1 MSGARAWLI
10 SVCTEFHA
18 PASRR
23 VDGRGRPIAVGCRGV
38 TVHPLQA
45 RDAAAELA
53 SGAGWCDKAC
63 TDGEPG
69 LFGADGPEAP
79 KCRLNCGFCWVPP
92 AGFEPATHG
101 LGTRPGPHA
110 DERRQTEPDADLRKR
125 ASTVLVV

>member
-18 PASRR
+18 TASSR
-23 VDGRGRPIAVGCRGV
+23 VDGRGRPIAVGCGGV

-79 KCRLNCGFCWVPP
+79 KSSELRFLLGAPGRIRTCDARFRKPTLYPLSYEGGVWPKPTLQPRRNRRAVP
-92 AGFEPATHG
+92 
-101 LGTRPGPHA
+101 
-110 DERRQTEPDADLRKR
+110 
-125 ASTVLVV
+125 